1 MVGSGYI
8 NGKTKL
14 LGLIATPISHSL
26 SPAMHNMAC
35 QELGLNYAYLA
46 FDAGNQELEEIVKGF
61 KAMDVRGFNVSM
73 PNKTKILPLLDELAP
88 AAKFAGAVNT
98 VVNENGRL
106 IGHLTDGTGY
116 MRALKE
122 AGVSI
127 KGKKMTIFGA
137 GGAATAIAIQAA
149 MDGASE
155 ISIFN
160 HKDEFFSRAERNAEI
175 INDSLQH
182 LSCLANVYDLGD
194 EKRLKHEIMNSDL
207 ITNATGAGMKPME
220 QESIVK
226 DTGWLR
232 PEMTVSDIVY
242 NPLKTKMLTMAEG
255 AGCKTVNGLGMM
267 LWQGAE
273 AFEIWTGEKMPVALI
288 RNRIFNQ
295 EGSMKA

>member
-1 MVGSGYI
+1 MVDVGYI

-46 FDAGNQELEEIVKGF
+46 FDTGNQELEEVVKGF
-61 KAMDVRGFNVSM
+61 RAMGVRGFNVSM

-88 AAKFAGAVNT
+88 TAKFAGAVNT
-98 VVNENGRL
+98 VVNENGKL

-116 MRALKE
+116 MRALEE

-149 MDGASE
+149 MDGAKE

-160 HKDEFFSRAERNAEI
+160 HKDEFFPRAERNAEI

-182 LSCLANVYDLGD
+182 LSCLATVYDLDD
-194 EKRLKHEIMNSDL
+194 EERLKHEIMNSDL
-207 ITNATGAGMKPME
+207 VTNATGAGMKPRE
-220 QESIVK
+220 HESLVK
-226 DTGWLR
+226 DASWFR

-242 NPLKTKMLTMAEG
+242 NPLKTNMLSMAEE

-273 AFEIWTGEKMPVALI
+273 AFEIWTGKKMPVSLI
-288 RNRIFNQ
+288 QDRIFNP
-295 EGSMKA
+295 SSR